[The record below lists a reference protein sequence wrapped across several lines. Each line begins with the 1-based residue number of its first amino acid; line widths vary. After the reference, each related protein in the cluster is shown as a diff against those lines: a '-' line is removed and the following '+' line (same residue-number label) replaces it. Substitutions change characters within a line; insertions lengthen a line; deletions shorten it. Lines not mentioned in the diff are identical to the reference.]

1 MAFDY
6 GSVFGMNVETAE
18 TAGLS
23 HTETVEQPRKYSTT
37 RSQLSLVGNGLY
49 RHVNGT
55 YYACKYVQGKPKWKA
70 LETEDRKIAERKQRD
85 WLANLNQ
92 IDSEAERTTLRQLID
107 KLLASRAGLAPKTV
121 QTETWLA
128 KTLRES
134 WGNDLDIRVS
144 QIRPSMLNTW
154 LAKHEPNLKNSSYN
168 AYTGF
173 LKKLFELAVG
183 DRMIPKSDNPYE
195 SIRKPWKSPRKT
207 AKKRLVPTDEQFDAI
222 VASIRNEAQNIHRVE
237 SANFIEFMGLAGL
250 GQAEASS
257 LTWGDMDWTGAIHP
271 NYPNGCLAVRRKKTG
286 VPFEVPMYPKLK
298 PFLQRLFEGAH
309 KDGNPPT
316 PETKLFTILDARKA
330 LTNACKRLEFPAF
343 TQRSIRAYLICKL
356 WRAKVDIKRIAKW
369 QGHQDGGKLILSTY
383 TEVFGSDDAD
393 YISAE
398 LAKLN

>member
-6 GSVFGMNVETAE
+6 GNVFGMSIETSETAE
-18 TAGLS
+18 LS
-23 HTETVEQPRKYSTT
+23 KPETVESPRKYATT

-55 YYACKYVQGKPKWKA
+55 YHANKYIQGKPRWKA
-70 LETEDRKIAERKQRD
+70 LKTSDRKIAERIQRD

-128 KTLRES
+128 NTLRET
-134 WGNDLDIRVS
+134 WDNDIDIRVS

-183 DRMIPKSDNPYE
+183 DKMISKSENPYDG
-195 SIRKPWKSPRKT
+195 IRKPWKSPRKT

-222 VASIRNEAQNIHRVE
+222 VTSIRNETQNIHCVE
-237 SANFIEFMGLAGL
+237 SANFVEFMGLAGL
-250 GQAEASS
+250 V
-257 LTWGDMDWTGAIHP
+257 TK
-271 NYPNGCLAVRRKKTG
+271 NKT
-286 VPFEVPMYPKLK
+286 
-298 PFLQRLFEGAH
+298 
-309 KDGNPPT
+309 
-316 PETKLFTILDARKA
+316 
-330 LTNACKRLEFPAF
+330 
-343 TQRSIRAYLICKL
+343 
-356 WRAKVDIKRIAKW
+356 
-369 QGHQDGGKLILSTY
+369 
-383 TEVFGSDDAD
+383 
-393 YISAE
+393 
-398 LAKLN
+398 